1 MNNKHSKL
9 ALITLGC
16 AKNTVDS
23 EEILKQIEN
32 SSYHIVN
39 NADKADVLVI
49 NTCGFIEEAKEE
61 SLDAIFESVELKK
74 KGKVKKIIVVGCL
87 SERYKEELKKEIPE
101 VDAFIGANQIQN
113 VIRELGID
121 FKYELLGERH
131 LTTPK
136 HYAYIKISEGCNNPC
151 SFCAI
156 PLMRGK
162 YVSKPKERILLE
174 ARRLAALG
182 VKELIIIA
190 QDTTYYGLDLYG
202 KRMLKELLKE
212 LSKVDG
218 ISWLRLMYTYPAKF
232 PLEILDVFQNSEKL
246 CRYLDLPLQHIS
258 DRVLKSM
265 HRGISEKATRKLL
278 ETIRGKLPDIALRTS
293 LIVGYPEETEKDF
306 EKLVK
311 FVEEFKFERLGVFT
325 YSMEEDT
332 HAEIYGDPIPMRIKE
347 ERKNYIMEIQREI
360 SLKRNLEQV
369 GKIFKVL
376 IDSKHNNVAYCRTEY
391 DAPEI
396 DNEVIVKPSRNIKI
410 GNFYNVKIV
419 NSLEYDLFAKLI

>member
-74 KGKVKKIIVVGCL
+74 KGKVKKIIVMGCL

-121 FKYELLGERH
+121 FKCELLGERH

-202 KRMLKELLKE
+202 KRMLKELLEE

-218 ISWLRLMYTYPAKF
+218 ISWLRLMYAYPAKF
-232 PLEILDVFQNSEKL
+232 PLEILNVFQNSEKL

-278 ETIRGKLPDIALRTS
+278 ETIRCKLPDIALRTS

-332 HAEIYGDPIPMRIKE
+332 YAEIYGDPIPMRIKE